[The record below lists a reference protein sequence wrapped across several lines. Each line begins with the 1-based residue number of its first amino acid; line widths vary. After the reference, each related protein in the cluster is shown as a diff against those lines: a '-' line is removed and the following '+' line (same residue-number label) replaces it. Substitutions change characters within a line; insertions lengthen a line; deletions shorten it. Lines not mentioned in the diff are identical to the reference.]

1 MRRTASEVIR
11 ELEVRVARLERQ
23 STFRL
28 EKHSAEEIEI
38 VDRLFKKLEK
48 SGYVFRYLR
57 PSGFPKWGMIE
68 KLPLRNV
75 DIDSD
80 EKLIAKHI
88 QKTLGLDESRVE
100 MGRVEMGRLAADL
113 QFTIYGMI
121 DSYEGL
127 FTVTALIEFD
137 GTTKSISVRISV
149 TAH

>member
-80 EKLIAKHI
+80 KKLIVKHI
-88 QKTLGLDESRVE
+88 QTTLGLDESRVE
-100 MGRVEMGRLAADL
+100 MERRGEGILAQL
-113 QFTIYGMI
+113 EFTIYGMI